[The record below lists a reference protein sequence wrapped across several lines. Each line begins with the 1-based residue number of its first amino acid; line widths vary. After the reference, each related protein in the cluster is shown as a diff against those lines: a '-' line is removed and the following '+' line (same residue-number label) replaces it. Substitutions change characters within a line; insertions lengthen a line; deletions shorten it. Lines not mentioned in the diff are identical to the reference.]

1 MYNSSIGGKNMNIT
15 NIVDVIL
22 FLFIACW
29 GVAGF
34 KRGFIKQG
42 VMTIGTVIIFILAFY
57 LKNPLAEF
65 LSLHLP
71 FFKFGGMLLG
81 ATAVNILFY
90 QLLSFIIILCVLEV
104 ILNVLIKAS
113 GIIET
118 ILKVTIIFGIPS
130 KILGLILGL
139 IEGVIVAHVL
149 LFFASQPIFQL
160 PMEDATLAQH
170 VLKVPGLSN
179 VTGSMMDTFTDIYD
193 LMDEYKDST
202 NSNGYNLDAIDIM
215 LEHKVITVDYVEKLM
230 DKGKVDI
237 VGIDNVL
244 NKYR

>member
-1 MYNSSIGGKNMNIT
+1 MNIM
-15 NIVDVIL
+15 NIFDVIL

-42 VMTIGTVIIFILAFY
+42 VMTIGLVIVFILSFY
-57 LKNPLAEF
+57 LKNPVAEF
-65 LSLHLP
+65 LSLNLP

-90 QLLSFIIILCVLEV
+90 QLISFIIVFCILEA
-104 ILNVLIKAS
+104 ILGALVKAS

-118 ILKVTIIFGIPS
+118 ILKFTIILGIPS
-130 KILGLILGL
+130 KILGFILG
-139 IEGVIVAHVL
+139 IVEGVVVAHVI
-149 LFFASQPIFQL
+149 LFFISQPIFNL
-160 PMEDATLAQH
+160 PLDDAKL
-170 VLKVPGLSN
+170 VNNVMKVPGLSN

-193 LMDEYKDST
+193 LMDKYKDSN
-202 NSNGYNLDAIDIM
+202 NSNGYNLDAIDVM
-215 LEHKVITVDYVEKLM
+215 LEHKVISVDYVEKLIE
-230 DKGKVDI
+230 KGKVDV
-237 VGIDNVL
+237 VGIDNIL